1 MSRST
6 EQALLFAVFLCIR
19 DGAEALL
26 TGTGLGLRVALQ
38 AVRFR
43 GGVDARRWASVVG
56 VGGGR

>member
-6 EQALLFAVFLCIR
+6 EQALMFAVFLHSASAC
-19 DGAEALL
+19 
-26 TGTGLGLRVALQ
+26 TGTGLGLRVALL

-43 GGVDARRWASVVG
+43 GGVDARRWVSVVG